1 MKLLDQCHNVTPC
14 VIDYNTSNN
23 TREWCIYWYSS
34 RFSRYRAFLP
44 KQRQKENGHN
54 EIQVI
59 CANNHS
65 MDSVATTQLDIP
77 ELSTKAQ
84 TAYHL
89 NEMVQPLL
97 LIPNSTNLTK
107 DDTVVT
113 KDDNIILKGIR
124 DKISTLWMIPSQKG
138 KSISTRTHTSTNGTY
153 SKQCIPSTINSKID
167 GISQCNDRVPTTVK
181 TLCQAIVG
189 WPQSPDWQAK
199 QVGSTFYPYTYQQ
212 PWDTCTWLEKCVAFD
227 EQSNQPLMTLWMRN
241 WKRNHN

>member
-89 NEMVQPLL
+89 NEMEQPLL

-124 DKISTLWMIPSQKG
+124 DKISTLWMIPIKHHKKVKHQ
-138 KSISTRTHTSTNGTY
+138 
-153 SKQCIPSTINSKID
+153 NSH
-167 GISQCNDRVPTTVK
+167 Q
-181 TLCQAIVG
+181 
-189 WPQSPDWQAK
+189 
-199 QVGSTFYPYTYQQ
+199 YQWYIQ
-212 PWDTCTWLEKCVAFD
+212 
-227 EQSNQPLMTLWMRN
+227 
-241 WKRNHN
+241 